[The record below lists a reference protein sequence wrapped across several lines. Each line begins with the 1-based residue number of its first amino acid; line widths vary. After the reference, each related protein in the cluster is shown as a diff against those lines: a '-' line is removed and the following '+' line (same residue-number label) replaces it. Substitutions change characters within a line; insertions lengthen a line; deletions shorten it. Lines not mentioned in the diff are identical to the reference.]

1 MKWVSAKEDPTQIK
15 VAAQLPSRFIPPA
28 DQAGLP
34 KPEILERLALYP
46 YPLDHELFVAYEGEE
61 PIASFLLQLAPEK
74 GVGYVGLVALHPDAR
89 HEPSQR
95 EAWLRAEEWFRARGV
110 RQVQGPLTYSTWFPY
125 RFRKDD
131 HPLKLAWEPAAPPAD
146 RERFLALGFTDY
158 KHYTSTCIQGI
169 ENHYQR
175 TLKDFEKS
183 QAAGYVYRA
192 LSQETLESDIVI
204 MHQLVMDTF
213 VDNYLFT
220 PLSLEA
226 FKQIYVPNMK
236 HVDLEMSCLVYDPAG
251 KPVSFHFMFQDDRR
265 LVFKTACVLEEC
277 RGQGLTN
284 GTVHFGVRAAK
295 RRGGIDQLVIALI
308 FQGNKSGHWASYGEA
323 AWVHEYVLMAKEL
336 V

>member
-1 MKWVSAKEDPTQIK
+1 MKWVSAKDDPKQVK
-15 VAAQLPSRFIPPA
+15 VAAQLPSRFIPA
-28 DQAGLP
+28 GEQAGLP
-34 KPEILERLALYP
+34 RPDILERLALYP
-46 YPLDHELFVAYEGEE
+46 YPLEHELFVAYEGEE
-61 PIASFLLQLAPEK
+61 AIASFMLQLSSEK
-74 GVGYVGLVALHPDAR
+74 GIGYVGLVSLHPDAR
-89 HEPSQR
+89 HASALR
-95 EAWLRAEEWFRARGV
+95 EAWFQAEEWFRNRGV

-131 HPLKLAWEPAAPPAD
+131 HALKLAWEPASPPID
-146 RERFLALGFTDY
+146 RERFLAWGFTDY
-158 KHYTSTCIQGI
+158 KHYNSTCIQGI
-169 ENHYQR
+169 DNHYQR

-183 QAAGYVYRA
+183 QAAGYVYRP
-192 LSQETLESDIVI
+192 LSQATLDEDIVV

-213 VDNYLFT
+213 RDNYLFT

-295 RRGGIDQLVIALI
+295 NRGGIDQLVIALI
-308 FQGNKSGHWASYGEA
+308 FQGNKSGHWASYGES

-336 V
+336 A